1 MTTFDECIK
10 EILLNDFELFP
21 KKGDFSFLKDG
32 FMKNALTFDYQIFNN
47 NCDLNPDILKYICY
61 PLHTN
66 KTFYKSI
73 NVLKYILENGWVEF
87 TIKYN
92 NLI

>member
-1 MTTFDECIK
+1 M
-10 EILLNDFELFP
+10 LLNEFELFP

-47 NCDLNPDILKYICY
+47 NCDLIYYLNPDILKYICY

-73 NVLKYILENGWVEF
+73 NVFVNSLRK
-87 TIKYN
+87 TN
-92 NLI
+92 NRDVGKIFF